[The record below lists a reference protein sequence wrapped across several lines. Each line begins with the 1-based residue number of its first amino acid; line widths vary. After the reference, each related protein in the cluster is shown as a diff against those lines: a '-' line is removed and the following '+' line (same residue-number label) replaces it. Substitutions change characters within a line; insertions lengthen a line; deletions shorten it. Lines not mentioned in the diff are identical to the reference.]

1 MKHLSKKG
9 FVILFG
15 SVLGVALIVW
25 VVLIFGIFRKDKN
38 EKKIP
43 EWVTS
48 GKAQTY
54 ELPAVPEGYEL
65 VFRLVAEYD
74 VSESGK
80 VVLREKYLYD
90 ADGNSTESV
99 YYDEDGK
106 YYYGTKYVTNSDGSK
121 TEITYDEE
129 KAVKEET
136 VWKYDSNGNTTE
148 CITKSADND
157 GLLVFRSRVTYEYD
171 ADGSIIR
178 WTSYLIDGTV
188 YLDFTYD
195 ASGKPLM
202 ERRGGIATYSTYNE
216 NGDLLLKTEVK
227 LWDPDDEVI
236 VEENIYG
243 GDGLLLEHRKNETIE
258 LYGYNNSGVLAWKK
272 TYDSKGTLK
281 NLEEYDEKGLLIKTT
296 QKYDY
301 DAAEWVI
308 VLEYDDNGNEIKRT
322 AYKGGA
328 FQYCHEMEY
337 DEVGAK
343 FGRYTRV
350 VNKDVDGNVLSAIE
364 MKYVEVGDG
373 KLLRVKLMNYA
384 GDSTVV
390 TSGEETELDEYGNE
404 VRYKRY
410 ENGEVVSQTV
420 YEYKAFAVPMK

>member
-1 MKHLSKKG
+1 MKRLSKKG

-15 SVLGVALIVW
+15 SVLGAALIVW

-38 EKKIP
+38 KKVP
-43 EWVTS
+43 EWVES

-54 ELPAVPEGYEL
+54 ELPEVPEGYEL
-65 VFRLVAEYD
+65 VFRQVATYD
-74 VSESGK
+74 VSEEGK
-80 VVLREKYLYD
+80 VVLRAKYLYD

-106 YYYGTKYVTNSDGSK
+106 YDGGTKYVTNSDGSK
-121 TEITYDEE
+121 TEITYDEK

-148 CITKSADND
+148 YITKSADND
-157 GLLVFRSRVTYEYD
+157 GLLVFQNRVTYEYD
-171 ADGSIIR
+171 ADGNRIR
-178 WTSYLIDGTV
+178 WTSYLLDGTV
-188 YLDFTYD
+188 YSDCTYD

-202 ERRGGIATYSTYNE
+202 EQFGGTVTYYTYNE
-216 NGDLLLKTEVK
+216 NGDLLLKKQVN
-227 LWDPDDEVI
+227 LRDPDDEVI

-258 LYGYNNSGVLAWKK
+258 LYGYNNSGVLAWKR

-281 NLEEYDEKGLLIKTT
+281 ELEEYDEKGLLIKTT
-296 QKYDY
+296 QKSDE
-301 DAAEWVI
+301 AEWVI

-322 AYKGGA
+322 AYKGGTV
-328 FQYCHEMEY
+328 QYCHEKEY
-337 DEVGAK
+337 DEIGAK
-343 FGRYTRV
+343 YGRYTRV
-350 VNKDVDGNVLSAIE
+350 VNKDADGNVLSAIE

-373 KLLRVKLMNYA
+373 ELLRVKLMNYA

-390 TSGEETELDEYGNE
+390 ASGEETELDEYGNE

>member
-54 ELPAVPEGYEL
+54 ELPDVPEGYEL

-80 VVLREKYLYD
+80 VVLRAKYLYD

-99 YYDEDGK
+99 YYYEDGK
-106 YYYGTKYVTNSDGSK
+106 YAGGTKYVTNSDGSK
-121 TEITYDEE
+121 TEITYDEK

-148 CITKSADND
+148 YITKRAVSD
-157 GLLVFRSRVTYEYD
+157 GRLVFSDRVTYEYD
-171 ADGSIIR
+171 ADGNKIR
-178 WTSYLIDGTV
+178 RTSYVLFDGKV
-188 YLDFTYD
+188 YSDCTYD

-202 ERRGGIATYSTYNE
+202 EQFGGTVTYYTYNE
-216 NGDLLLKTEVK
+216 NGDLLLKKQVN

-243 GDGLLLEHRKNETIE
+243 EDGLLLEHRKNETIE
-258 LYGYNNSGVLAWKK
+258 LKGYNNSGVPVWKRI
-272 TYDSKGTLK
+272 YDSKGTLK
-281 NLEEYDEKGLLIKTT
+281 ELGDYNEKGLLIKTT
-296 QKYDY
+296 QKSDE
-301 DAAEWVI
+301 AEWVI
-308 VLEYDDNGNEIKRT
+308 VSDYDDNGNEIRCT
-322 AYKGGA
+322 RYKDGVLHS
-328 FQYCHEMEY
+328 FVEREY

-343 FGRYTRV
+343 FGLFTRSV
-350 VNKDVDGNVLSAIE
+350 SKDADGNVLSTIE

-373 KLLRVKLMNYA
+373 ELLRVKMMIYD

-390 TSGEETELDEYGNE
+390 ARGEETELDEYGNK
-404 VRYKRY
+404 VRYKQY
-410 ENGEVVSQTV
+410 QNGEVVSQTV

>member
-1 MKHLSKKG
+1 MKHLSRKG

-25 VVLIFGIFRKDKN
+25 VLLIFGIFRKDKY

-43 EWVTS
+43 EWVES

-65 VFRLVAEYD
+65 VFRLVATYD
-74 VSESGK
+74 VSKEGK

-106 YYYGTKYVTNSDGSK
+106 YHGGTKYVTNSDGSK
-121 TEITYDEE
+121 TEITYDEK

-148 CITKSADND
+148 YITKSADND

-171 ADGSIIR
+171 ADGNIIR

-188 YLDFTYD
+188 YMDFTYD

-202 ERRGGIATYSTYNE
+202 EQRGGTVSYYTYNE
-216 NGDLLLKTEVK
+216 NGDLLLKKQVD
-227 LWDPDDEVI
+227 LGDPDDEVI
-236 VEENIYG
+236 VEENRYG
-243 GDGLLLEHRKNETIE
+243 KNGLLMEKHNNGTTEKYEYNE
-258 LYGYNNSGVLAWKK
+258 NGVLAWKSI
-272 TYDSKGTLK
+272 YDSKGTLK
-281 NLEEYDEKGLLIKTT
+281 ELEDYNEKGLLIKTT
-296 QKYDY
+296 QKSDE
-301 DAAEWVI
+301 AEWVT
-308 VLEYDDNGNEIKRT
+308 VHEYDDNGNEIRRT
-322 AYKGGA
+322 IYKDGVL
-328 FQYCHEMEY
+328 HTWDEMEY

-343 FGRYTRV
+343 FGRYTRY
-350 VNKDVDGNVLSAIE
+350 VNKDSDGNTQLVIE
-364 MKYVEVGDG
+364 CKYVDVG
-373 KLLRVKLMNYA
+373 KEHPLRVKWMNYA

-390 TSGEETELDEYGNE
+390 TGGEEIELDEYGNE

-420 YEYKAFAVPMK
+420 YEYKAFVEPMK